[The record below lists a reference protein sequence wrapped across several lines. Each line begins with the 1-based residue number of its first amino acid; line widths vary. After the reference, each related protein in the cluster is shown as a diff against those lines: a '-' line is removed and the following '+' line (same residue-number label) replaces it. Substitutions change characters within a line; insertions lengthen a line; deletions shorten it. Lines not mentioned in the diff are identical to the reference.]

1 MTDLTHPAP
10 TAPPVP
16 TVASSSA
23 VGASPASGAAATMVS
38 STDLDFVLNRFVE
51 ETEGVRFA
59 QTVSADGMHLAA
71 SGGVDS
77 ARHDTF
83 AAIASG
89 LASLTDSSVDLF
101 GIGAM
106 QRQIIEAS
114 NGWILLS
121 RVSVTASL
129 GVVADRN
136 SDLGLVGYEMTRLSR
151 QLGDAL
157 SPEVVDRLKGALG
170 L

>member
-1 MTDLTHPAP
+1 MTDLTHATTPS
-10 TAPPVP
+10 
-16 TVASSSA
+16 AS
-23 VGASPASGAAATMVS
+23 MVS
-38 STDLDFVLNRFVE
+38 TTDLDFVLNRFVE
-51 ETEGVRFA
+51 DTEGVRFA

-71 SGGVDS
+71 SSGWDS

-101 GIGAM
+101 GLGTM

-114 NGWILLS
+114 DGWILLS
-121 RVSVTASL
+121 RVSATASL
-129 GVVADRN
+129 GVVADRQ
-136 SDLGLVGYEMTRLSR
+136 SDLGLVGYEMTRLSK
-151 QLGDAL
+151 QLGEAL
-157 SPEVVDRLKGALG
+157 SPAVVDRLKGVLG